1 MAWIGRK
8 EGVVRVK
15 RAILDG
21 ELSLG
26 QYVRCMLKGEIGET
40 QGG

>member
-8 EGVVRVK
+8 EGVIRVK

-21 ELSLG
+21 ELSVD